1 MRRHV
6 GGSSGWL
13 MAHTYSVATTGTSA
27 GKIAAAW
34 KESPGWLRRV
44 SKQSRLLAL
53 ILGVVGFYV
62 DAVNWDPADW
72 GLFVNSYSSV
82 VAFLFGVPVALV
94 GLNSINQEIQRY
106 SEINQAEEFL
116 RQSWLRFSIAVNQL
130 CTDSSIEAVTTRI
143 DELRVARIIAY
154 AGIHEWINS
163 PRATLDRVVVHTELE
178 KSAVAIERALQRIN
192 AELPATNVLNHRWL
206 RLQGEWSVIDT
217 MVRERRYGLGLTWL
231 TDLKILD

>member
-1 MRRHV
+1 
-6 GGSSGWL
+6 
-13 MAHTYSVATTGTSA
+13 
-27 GKIAAAW
+27 
-34 KESPGWLRRV
+34 
-44 SKQSRLLAL
+44 
-53 ILGVVGFYV
+53 
-62 DAVNWDPADW
+62 
-72 GLFVNSYSSV
+72 
-82 VAFLFGVPVALV
+82 
-94 GLNSINQEIQRY
+94 NQEIQRY